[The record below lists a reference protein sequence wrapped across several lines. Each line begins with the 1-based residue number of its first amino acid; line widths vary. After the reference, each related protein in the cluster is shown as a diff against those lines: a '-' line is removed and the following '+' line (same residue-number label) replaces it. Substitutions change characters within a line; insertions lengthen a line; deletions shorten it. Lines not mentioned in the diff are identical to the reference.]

1 MRDTRLERCMSSGN
15 VEKIENREIDALMKK
30 VESETWKIFAK
41 CISKGV
47 AVRSS
52 FYQLAQPSCV

>member
-1 MRDTRLERCMSSGN
+1 MRDTRLEWCMSSGN
-15 VEKIENREIDALMKK
+15 VEKIEKVDALMKK